1 MSLIACLG
9 NCKYQRDGYCCLERI
24 SDWKGPVQGSD
35 CIYYVPADAP
45 SGDIISAKN
54 SGDGLSDIAD

>member
-35 CIYYVPADAP
+35 CIYYVPVSEAVGSVQNGAD
-45 SGDIISAKN
+45 S
-54 SGDGLSDIAD
+54 LSNVAD